1 MRKSSYRI
9 NNQKITITRTFRIKD
24 QWDKILH
31 EEANRQDISVNVLV
45 NKVLRQ
51 YVLFGR
57 FVDRIKILSLSNR
70 TFKQIIQFM
79 PDEKIAIEGER
90 CGSLD
95 AIEIFNTLDLSQDY
109 DSFTFLIKEQFGS
122 SQFAGWY
129 RCFHHPK
136 ENQDLF
142 HLQHDLGRKWS
153 IFLESYLRSILKN
166 VNKTQVE
173 SRIYDYA
180 VTLKVSRPPK

>member
-9 NNQKITITRTFRIKD
+9 NNQKKTVTRTFRIKD
-24 QWDKILH
+24 QWDIILY
-31 EEANRQDISVNVLV
+31 EEAKRQDISVNVLV
-45 NKVLRQ
+45 SKILRQ
-51 YVLFGR
+51 YALFGR

-79 PDEKIAIEGER
+79 PDEKIAAEGER
-90 CGSLD
+90 CGSID

-109 DSFTFLIKEQFGS
+109 DSFTFLIKEQFGNS
-122 SQFAGWY
+122 HFAGWY
-129 RCFHHPK
+129 RCVHHPK

-166 VNKTQVE
+166 VNKTQLE
-173 SRIYDYA
+173 SKIYDYA
-180 VTLKVSRPPK
+180 VTLKISHPPK